1 MSIDFPNLGIHLGY
15 VIKTIQIFSFQIA
28 MYGIT
33 MATGILCGLLVA
45 SWTAKKT
52 GQNPDD
58 YTNIAL
64 LGIVLGLIGARTY
77 YVVFS
82 WDYYS
87 QHLNEI
93 LDFRGGG
100 LALYGSL
107 IGAILAVLI
116 YCSRKKLNIWLV
128 LDTACLGMVT
138 GQIIGRWGNFFNR
151 EAFGDY
157 TNNLLAMR
165 LPLSAVRADE
175 VTDLMMQHAAEIDG
189 VTYIQVHPT
198 FLYESLWNLG
208 VLAILMTLTLRG
220 MKRFHGE
227 IFLFYLLLYGIGR
240 FWIEGLR
247 TDQLHFP
254 GTQIAVSQ
262 VLAAVLAISSAI
274 LILVLRRRKTAGRPE
289 KTSQHE

>member
-1 MSIDFPNLGIHLGY
+1 MSIDFPNLGIHLSY
-15 VIKTIQIFSFQIA
+15 VIKTINIFSLQIA

-33 MATGILCGLLVA
+33 MALGILSGLLVA

-52 GQNPDD
+52 GQDPDD

-64 LGIVLGLIGARTY
+64 LGIVLGLLGARAY
-77 YVVFS
+77 YVIFS

-87 QHLNEI
+87 RHPGEI

-107 IGAILAVLI
+107 IGAFLAVLI
-116 YCSRKKLNIWLV
+116 YCKRKKLSIPLI

-151 EAFGDY
+151 EAFGEY
-157 TNNLLAMR
+157 TDNLLAMR
-165 LPLSAVRADE
+165 LPVSAVRADE
-175 VTDLMMQHAAEIDG
+175 VTDLMWEHAEVIG
-189 VTYIQVHPT
+189 TETYIQVHPT

-208 VLAILMTLTLRG
+208 VLVILMTITLRK
-220 MKRFHGE
+220 MKKFDGE
-227 IFLFYLLLYGIGR
+227 IFLMYLLLYGIGR

-262 VLAAVLAISSAI
+262 VLAAVLAVSSVI
-274 LILVLRRRKTAGRPE
+274 LIVVFRSR
-289 KTSQHE
+289 SQKK

>member
-1 MSIDFPNLGIHLGY
+1 MSSIDFPNLGIHLDP
-15 VIKTIQIFSFQIA
+15 VIRTIRIFSFPVA

-33 MATGILCGLLVA
+33 MALGILAGLGVA

-64 LGIVLGLIGARTY
+64 LGILLGLLGARTY
-77 YVVFS
+77 YVIFS

-87 QHLNEI
+87 VHPGEI
-93 LDFRGGG
+93 LDFRAGG

-107 IGAILAVLI
+107 AGAVAAVLI
-116 YCSRKKLNIWLV
+116 YCLWKKLSVPLV

-138 GQIIGRWGNFFNR
+138 GQIIGRFGNFFNR

-165 LPLSAVRADE
+165 LPLSDVRPDE
-175 VTDLMMQHAAEIDG
+175 VTQLMREHETVVDG
-189 VTYIQVHPT
+189 VTFIQVHPT
-198 FLYESLWNLG
+198 FLYESLWNTG
-208 VLAILMTLTLRG
+208 VLVILMTLTLRRK
-220 MKRFHGE
+220 KRFDGE
-227 IFLFYLLLYGIGR
+227 IFLWYLLLYGIGR
-240 FWIEGLR
+240 FWIESLR

-262 VLAAVLAISSAI
+262 VLAAVLACGAAI
-274 LILVLRRRKTAGRPE
+274 GIFVLRK
-289 KTSQHE
+289 KKNNH

>member
-1 MSIDFPNLGIHLGY
+1 MSIDFPNLGIYLPY
-15 VIKTIQIFSFQIA
+15 VIKTIRVFSFEIA

-33 MATGILCGLLVA
+33 MATAILCGLLVV
-45 SWTAKKT
+45 SQVAKKT

-87 QHLNEI
+87 HHLNEI
-93 LDFRGGG
+93 VDLRGGG

-107 IGAILAVLI
+107 IGAILAVVI
-116 YCSRKKLNIWLV
+116 YCSRKKLNLFLV

-157 TNNLLAMR
+157 TDNLLAMR
-165 LPLSAVRADE
+165 LPLDAVRADE
-175 VTDLMMQHAAEIDG
+175 VTERMMEHAATVSGI
-189 VTYIQVHPT
+189 TYIQVHPT

-208 VLAILMTLTLRG
+208 VLVILLALTY
-220 MKRFHGE
+220 KNKKKFDGE
-227 IFLFYLLLYGIGR
+227 IFLLYLLLYGIGR

-247 TDQLHFP
+247 TDQLRFW
-254 GTQIAVSQ
+254 GTTIAVSQ
-262 VLAAVLAISSAI
+262 VLAALLAAVSAI
-274 LILVLRRRKTAGRPE
+274 LILVLRKRGKRQPE
-289 KTSQHE
+289 

>member
-1 MSIDFPNLGIHLGY
+1 MSIGFPNLGIQFDH
-15 VIKTIQIFSFQIA
+15 VIRTVSVFSFSIA
-28 MYGIT
+28 VYGIT
-33 MATGILCGLLVA
+33 MALGILAGLYVA
-45 SWTAKKT
+45 SRVAKKT

-77 YVVFS
+77 YVAFS
-82 WDYYS
+82 WDYYRV
-87 QHLNEI
+87 HPGEI

-107 IGAILAVLI
+107 TGAVAAVLI
-116 YCSRKKLNIWLV
+116 YCALKHLHIPLV

-151 EAFGDY
+151 EAFGEY
-157 TNNLLAMR
+157 TDNLLAMR
-165 LPLSAVRADE
+165 LPLSDVRADE
-175 VTDLMMQHAAEIDG
+175 VTPLMHEHETVIDG

-208 VLAILMTLTLRG
+208 VLVILMTLTLRG
-220 MKRFHGE
+220 KKRFDGE
-227 IFLFYLLLYGIGR
+227 IFLLYLLLYGAGR
-240 FWIEGLR
+240 FWIESLR
-247 TDQLHFP
+247 TDQLLIP

-262 VLAAVLAISSAI
+262 VLAAFLAVCSAVLIVI
-274 LILVLRRRKTAGRPE
+274 LRKKNSG
-289 KTSQHE
+289 K

>member
-1 MSIDFPNLGIHLGY
+1 MSSIEFPHLGIYLNP
-15 VIKTIQIFSFQIA
+15 VIRTITVFSYPVA
-28 MYGIT
+28 VYGIT
-33 MATGILCGLLVA
+33 MALGILAGLFVA
-45 SWTAKKT
+45 SWTAKRT

-77 YVVFS
+77 YVAFS

-87 QHLNEI
+87 AHPGEI

-107 IGAILAVLI
+107 IGAVAAVLI
-116 YCSRKKLNIWLV
+116 YCGWKHLRILPV

-151 EAFGDY
+151 EAFGEY
-157 TNNLLAMR
+157 TDNLFAMR
-165 LPLSAVRADE
+165 LPIEDVRADE
-175 VTDLMMQHAAEIDG
+175 VTQLMREHALTVDSK
-189 VTYIQVHPT
+189 VFIQVHPT

-208 VLAILMTLTLRG
+208 VLGILMTITLKRK
-220 MKRFHGE
+220 KRFEGE
-227 IFLFYLLLYGIGR
+227 IFLLYLLFYGIGR

-247 TDQLHFP
+247 TDQLLIP
-254 GTQIAVSQ
+254 GTEIAVSQ
-262 VLAAVLAISSAI
+262 VLSALLATAAAI
-274 LILVLRRRKTAGRPE
+274 LIALLRRHR
-289 KTSQHE
+289 

>member
-1 MSIDFPNLGIHLGY
+1 MSIDFPNLGIHLPY
-15 VIKTIQIFSFQIA
+15 VIKTIRIFSFEIA

-33 MATGILCGLLVA
+33 MATAILCGLLIV
-45 SWTAKKT
+45 SRIAKKT

-64 LGIVLGLIGARTY
+64 LGIVLGLVGARTY

-82 WDYYS
+82 WDYYRH
-87 QHLNEI
+87 HLNEI
-93 LDFRGGG
+93 LDLRGGG

-116 YCSRKKLNIWLV
+116 YCQRRKLSILLV
-128 LDTACLGMVT
+128 LDTACIGMVT

-157 TNNLLAMR
+157 TDNLLAMR
-165 LPLSAVRADE
+165 LPMDAVRADE
-175 VTDLMMQHAAEIDG
+175 VTEKMLEHASVIDG
-189 VTYIQVHPT
+189 TTYIQVHPT

-208 VLAILMTLTLRG
+208 VLVILLMITSKNL
-220 MKRFHGE
+220 KKYDGE

-247 TDQLHFP
+247 TDQLRFW
-254 GTQIAVSQ
+254 GTTIAVSQ
-262 VLAAVLAISSAI
+262 VLAAVLAIVSAI
-274 LILVLRRRKTAGRPE
+274 LILVLRKRSGKSKTI
-289 KTSQHE
+289 

>member
-1 MSIDFPNLGIHLGY
+1 MSIEFPHLGIHLNY
-15 VIKTIQIFSFQIA
+15 VIKTIDIFSFQIA

-33 MATGILCGLLVA
+33 MALGILCGLLVA
-45 SWTAKKT
+45 TWAAGKT

-64 LGIVLGLIGARTY
+64 LGIVLGLLGARAY
-77 YVVFS
+77 YVIFS

-87 QHLNEI
+87 QHPAEI

-107 IGAILAVLI
+107 IGAFCAVLI
-116 YCSRKKLNIWLV
+116 YCRIKKLNIPLI

-151 EAFGDY
+151 EAFGEY
-157 TNNLLAMR
+157 TDNLLAMR
-165 LPLSAVRADE
+165 LPVSAVRADE
-175 VTDLMMQHAAEIDG
+175 ITDLMWEHAETIG
-189 VTYIQVHPT
+189 SETYIQVHPT

-208 VLAILMTLTLRG
+208 VLIILLVITLRG
-220 MKRFHGE
+220 KKKFDGE
-227 IFLFYLLLYGIGR
+227 VFLLYLLLYGIGR

-262 VLAAVLAISSAI
+262 VLAAVLAVSSVI
-274 LILVLRRRKTAGRPE
+274 MIIVLRKRKGIRIW
-289 KTSQHE
+289 Q